1 MVSWDVTIFEIVLLL
16 VGAVAPIW
24 VTTIVGCIAGGLTR
38 FLPGSGG
45 FWLGA
50 GIGLFAGLGSFV
62 MMILIVRAYYWGSGG
77 WGNIFVPWLA
87 AIAFGSVSVSLI
99 WWWLN
104 HEGKRKQKA

>member
-24 VTTIVGCIAGGLTR
+24 ATTIVGCIAGGLTR

-62 MMILIVRAYYWGSGG
+62 MMVLVVQLYYPGFPRSNQLSW
-77 WGNIFVPWLA
+77 I
-87 AIAFGSVSVSLI
+87 
-99 WWWLN
+99 
-104 HEGKRKQKA
+104 

>member
-1 MVSWDVTIFEIVLLL
+1 MWPGSSVTDL
-16 VGAVAPIW
+16 VVFLIGAAAPIW
-24 VTTIVGCIAGGLTR
+24 VTLIVGCIAGGLTR

-77 WGNIFVPWLA
+77 WGSIYVPWIAALA
-87 AIAFGSVSVSLI
+87 LGSVSTSLI
-99 WWWLN
+99 CWWLN